1 MDIMN
6 MFNSLINTSNYFL
19 ENNDSQL
26 QVPGTPSSSEIYINM
41 LYRLILDNPN
51 LIETKESKKA
61 FYDVLM
67 KFARVLLSDYYND
80 RFSNNNNDSF
90 NNNKYTKSLDEFI
103 LQDWINEN
111 DNDDYHVGIGA
122 YILYGVMLC
131 QIKEMLKK
139 SEQ

>member
-1 MDIMN
+1 MDIIN
-6 MFNSLINTSNYFL
+6 IFNSLINTSNYFL
-19 ENNDSQL
+19 ENNDNQL

-80 RFSNNNNDSF
+80 SFSD
-90 NNNKYTKSLDEFI
+90 KYTKSLDEFI
-103 LQDWINEN
+103 LQDWINET
-111 DNDDYHVGIGA
+111 DNHDEYYVENGA
-122 YILYGVMLC
+122 YILYGEMLC

>member
-80 RFSNNNNDSF
+80 RFSNNN
-90 NNNKYTKSLDEFI
+90 KYTKSLDEFI

>member
-19 ENNDSQL
+19 ENNDNQL

-80 RFSNNNNDSF
+80 RFSNNNN
-90 NNNKYTKSLDEFI
+90 KYTKSLDEFI

>member
-67 KFARVLLSDYYND
+67 KFARVLLNDYYND
-80 RFSNNNNDSF
+80 RFSN